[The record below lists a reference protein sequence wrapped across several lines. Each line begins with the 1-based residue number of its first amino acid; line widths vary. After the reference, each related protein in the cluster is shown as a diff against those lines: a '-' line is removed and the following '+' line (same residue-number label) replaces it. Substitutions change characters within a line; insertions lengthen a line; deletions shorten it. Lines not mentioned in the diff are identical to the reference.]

1 MLSPTD
7 ALQAAQRPP
16 PPRLDGR
23 QRAIVIGAGGALG
36 SALLEQ
42 ALAGERFAGVAAVV
56 TAPLR
61 VGMRG
66 LQAVTLATL
75 PRAGAELAFLVF
87 ERHRHAN
94 GRDDTFLRPQ
104 VDQLASLAASLHGA
118 GVRRLLVVVPH
129 APALLPQAL
138 KAGLGTLDEAAVAA
152 LGFEQLVFVRAA
164 TAGAR
169 RGGGSWLDRAVG
181 WWLSQLAW
189 MVPQREQPVR
199 TARLAELVVQLAAR
213 LPQARPGTRV
223 LAPELLWQAAQ
234 PDGGPAV
241 LDAWLGPHEP
251 GVEAQRR

>member
-1 MLSPTD
+1 MLHPTD
-7 ALQAAQRPP
+7 ALHAAQRPP
-16 PPRLDGR
+16 PPRPEAR

-36 SALLEQ
+36 SALLEH

-61 VGMRG
+61 IGMRG
-66 LQAVTLATL
+66 LRAVTLPAL
-75 PRAGAELAFLVF
+75 DQGGADLAFLVF

-104 VDQLASLAASLHGA
+104 VEDLATLAGALHRA

-164 TAGAR
+164 TAGGR
-169 RGGGSWLDRAVG
+169 RGGGHWLDRAVG

-199 TARLAELVVQLAAR
+199 TVRLAELVVQLAVR
-213 LPQARPGTRV
+213 LPQARSGTRV
-223 LAPELLWQAAQ
+223 LPPEVLWQAAQ
-234 PDGGPAV
+234 PGGGTV
-241 LDAWLGPHEP
+241 LGDWLGLHEP
-251 GVEAQRR
+251 DAEAQRR